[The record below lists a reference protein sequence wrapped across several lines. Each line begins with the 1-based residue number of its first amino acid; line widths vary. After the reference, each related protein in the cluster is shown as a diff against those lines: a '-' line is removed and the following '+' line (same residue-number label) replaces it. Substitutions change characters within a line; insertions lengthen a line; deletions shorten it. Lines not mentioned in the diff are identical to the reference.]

1 MAATEDYIKELKEKE
16 YEALVNSVE
25 KVIVIAA
32 HTLADPDVWHISI
45 SKKTL
50 EIRTSKLDS
59 PTSFRQQYLKV
70 FRKPAPGVLREKW
83 YDFVTLLGE
92 MSEDGTDEEDTETY
106 IIEELMANLSQ
117 LELTSDREMWITG
130 GGTHLL
136 KNDGCLCVPSNAIRE
151 LLADLNIK
159 CDVGR
164 IGKIMTTRG
173 IKLPKTPKISVVG
186 QKQRVWRFSVE
197 KINEYRENP
206 IILGGDKND

>member
-1 MAATEDYIKELKEKE
+1 MRPKRLTKIG
-16 YEALVNSVE
+16 V
-25 KVIVIAA
+25 
-32 HTLADPDVWHISI
+32 
-45 SKKTL
+45 
-50 EIRTSKLDS
+50 
-59 PTSFRQQYLKV
+59 KV

-83 YDFVTLLGE
+83 FEFVTFLGE
-92 MSEDGTDEEDTETY
+92 MAVDGTDEEDTETY

-117 LELTSDREMWITG
+117 LELTNDREMWITG

-164 IGKIMTTRG
+164 IGKIMTNRG
-173 IKLPKTPKISVVG
+173 IKLPKTPKISVSG

-197 KINEYRENP
+197 KINEYREKP
-206 IILGGDKND
+206 IVLGGDENE